1 MRPSYLPAFA
11 LALLL
16 SACGSA
22 NTSAYYYASLA
33 TLDSSPSLAQANRR
47 ALNLDRGPS
56 YYTPTALA
64 SAAPETEAA
73 EAEEGE
79 EALDSD
85 ETSSSR
91 TKATAAT
98 ATSSS
103 QSASPR
109 PSTPLAN
116 LPRAISFQLEDQTGK
131 KTAISFPRSKPI
143 ILAIADQDGSKQMEA
158 WITPLYTRYTE
169 SIDIEGIA
177 DVAGIPPLVRGI
189 AKGVISAL
197 VKQPVML
204 DWDGVA
210 VRHFG
215 AQKKRT
221 NIIIIDAQGQV
232 HGKISGPA
240 SPDSLAAVQAK
251 IDGLL
256 AAADE

>member
-1 MRPSYLPAFA
+1 V
-11 LALLL
+11 
-16 SACGSA
+16 
-22 NTSAYYYASLA
+22 
-33 TLDSSPSLAQANRR
+33 
-47 ALNLDRGPS
+47 
-56 YYTPTALA
+56 
-64 SAAPETEAA
+64 
-73 EAEEGE
+73 
-79 EALDSD
+79 
-85 ETSSSR
+85 
-91 TKATAAT
+91 
-98 ATSSS
+98 
-103 QSASPR
+103 
-109 PSTPLAN
+109 AN

-131 KTAISFPRSKPI
+131 KTAIAFPRSKPI

-158 WITPLYTRYTE
+158 WITPLYQRYTE

-221 NIIIIDAQGQV
+221 NIIIIDDQGPV
-232 HGKISGPA
+232 HGKISGAA

-251 IDGLL
+251 IDALL
-256 AAADE
+256 AAAND